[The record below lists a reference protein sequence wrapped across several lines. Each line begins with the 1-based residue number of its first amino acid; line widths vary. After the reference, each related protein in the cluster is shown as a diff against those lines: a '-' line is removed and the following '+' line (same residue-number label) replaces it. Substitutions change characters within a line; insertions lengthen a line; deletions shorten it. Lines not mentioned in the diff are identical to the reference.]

1 MKVRD
6 AGRLQKGGIWN
17 RTYNAK
23 LMEGLKEKYIGKI
36 LYEKIK
42 GKLMIFKG
50 KPAILT
56 VTYDGPEGRIT
67 ASQSGAI
74 VQAAQKQPIAEERV
88 RKQMMRTGNSPY
100 LFEHLQ
106 VVMDEECFL
115 PMQSFNELRRGAL
128 EALQENSCRL
138 IRENLTNPG
147 KQEKTARRWKKWKQ
161 KNLPMTEARKESKA
175 FCIDRTGRPV

>member
-23 LMEGLKEKYIGKI
+23 LMEGLKEQYIGKI

-74 VQAAQKQPIAEERV
+74 VQAAQKQPIAE
-88 RKQMMRTGNSPY
+88 
-100 LFEHLQ
+100 
-106 VVMDEECFL
+106 
-115 PMQSFNELRRGAL
+115 
-128 EALQENSCRL
+128 
-138 IRENLTNPG
+138 
-147 KQEKTARRWKKWKQ
+147 
-161 KNLPMTEARKESKA
+161 
-175 FCIDRTGRPV
+175 

>member
-1 MKVRD
+1 MLESATVAEDVKKGRIFSIKVRD

-67 ASQSGAI
+67 ASQSRSDCTGGTETADCGGTCKKTDD
-74 VQAAQKQPIAEERV
+74 AY
-88 RKQMMRTGNSPY
+88 RKFAVS
-100 LFEHLQ
+100 
-106 VVMDEECFL
+106 V
-115 PMQSFNELRRGAL
+115 
-128 EALQENSCRL
+128 
-138 IRENLTNPG
+138 
-147 KQEKTARRWKKWKQ
+147 
-161 KNLPMTEARKESKA
+161 
-175 FCIDRTGRPV
+175 